1 MYRHENSS
9 MWTSVNL
16 TLDRDFF
23 ILGGLQEWMVY
34 EVKMQSYND
43 VGNSAFSPEQQER
56 TRDASKKCFCL
67 CKFMKK
73 IMHKW
78 RIMVF
83 HLSHPVLYF
92 QDLFLVGIA

>member
-9 MWTSVNL
+9 VWKSVNL

-23 ILGGLQEWMVY
+23 ILSGLQEWMVY

-56 TRDASKKCFCL
+56 TRDASKKCCCL
-67 CKFMKK
+67 FKSMNKN
-73 IMHKW
+73 MHKW
-78 RIMVF
+78 SIIIFQV
-83 HLSHPVLYF
+83 SHSVCIF
-92 QDLFLVGIA
+92 IFLLIDNT